1 MFAVPPDD
9 FANFALSIERAIP
22 AEPPTPLATDEVPRS
37 IKSNVYNRTFW
48 LCFAANFAMVCA
60 NALTFRFAELVTF
73 LGGSE
78 MTTGEIIQVGMIGA
92 LASRL
97 FLGQLL
103 DRYGTRVIWAFA
115 SLLFVVSCLAFVFLR
130 ELNWMIYA
138 ARAGFAVG
146 VAGMSTGGILYIQNQ
161 VSHERRTEVIGN
173 FGSSGFLGMVV
184 GSQLGDLIFWLTGEG
199 ALQFRILFGAATGLA
214 VLYFVLCLIVT
225 HGDGHER
232 PHETPHIFR
241 LMRRHWPGVIVL
253 VAMMMGV
260 NMSVATVFLTRMTTT
275 RGLGGI
281 GMFFLG
287 YSLSAFCFR
296 VASASWASQF
306 GRHRLILMGL
316 AGHAVGHVLLAFCHA
331 QWHLIVPSLC
341 CGFGHALL
349 FPSVVSLGSGV
360 FPRQYRGTGTTIV
373 LGFTEVGVAISAPA
387 LGWLIDNCRARGVAD
402 PFVPMFFASA
412 MTAVAT
418 GIVYFLATRNASD
431 DLLEAGDR

>member
-1 MFAVPPDD
+1 M
-9 FANFALSIERAIP
+9 SIERAIH
-22 AEPPTPLATDEVPRS
+22 AERPPTLAADGVPAS
-37 IKSNVYNRTFW
+37 PVQNVYNRTFW
-48 LCFAANFAMVCA
+48 LCFAANFSMVCA

-103 DRYGTRVIWAFA
+103 DRYGTRLIWSGA
-115 SLLFVVSCLAFVFLR
+115 SLLFVVSCLTFVGIR

-138 ARAGFAVG
+138 ARIGFAVSI
-146 VAGMSTGGILYIQNQ
+146 AGMSTAGILYIQNQ
-161 VSHERRTEVIGN
+161 VPGGRRTEVIGN

-184 GSQLGDLIFWLTGEG
+184 GSQLGDLIFWVTDQG
-199 ALQFRILFGAATGLA
+199 AAQFRILFGAATGLA
-214 VLYFVLCLIVT
+214 VLYLALSLIVT

-253 VAMMMGV
+253 AAMMMGV
-260 NMSVATVFLTRMTTT
+260 NLSVATVFLTRMTTT

-281 GMFFLG
+281 GTFFLG
-287 YSLSAFCFR
+287 YCLSAFCFR
-296 VASASWASQF
+296 VASASWASRF

-316 AGHAVGHVLLAFCHA
+316 SGHAIGHVLLAFCQA
-331 QWHLIVPSLC
+331 QWHLIVPALC

-349 FPSVVSLGSGV
+349 FPSVVSLGSGG

-387 LGWLIDNCRARGVAD
+387 LGWLIDTCREHGVAD
-402 PFVPMFFASA
+402 PFVPMFLASA
-412 MTAVAT
+412 TSAVVA
-418 GIVYFLATRNASD
+418 GIIYFLATRNATDELQQSVPD
-431 DLLEAGDR
+431 GD